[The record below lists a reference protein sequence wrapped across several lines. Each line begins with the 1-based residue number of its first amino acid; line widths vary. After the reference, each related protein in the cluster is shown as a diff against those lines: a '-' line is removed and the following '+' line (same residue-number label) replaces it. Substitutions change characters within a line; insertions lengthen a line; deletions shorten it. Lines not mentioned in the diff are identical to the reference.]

1 MYKLIFFVPPD
12 SLDAVKSALFAA
24 GAGRQGNYQQCC
36 WQTLGTGQF
45 CPVSGANPAIGNVGK
60 LEQLQEWRVEMIC
73 DAGHIRAAVDALL
86 EAHPYE
92 EVAYDLLELVDPANL

>member
-60 LEQLQEWRVEMIC
+60 LEQLQEWRVELIC

-86 EAHPYE
+86 KAHPYE